1 MRIGIYASVLTVIGL
16 CGPAMAQDVRQG
28 EKTFQRYC
36 AACHGADASGHGPM
50 RPVLSVVPS
59 DLTQLSNMNGGA
71 FPLARTVHQIDGR
84 APMAAHGGPMPIY
97 GDFFQGR
104 DVVLSLGNGEQM
116 RSSRQVVDLL
126 AYLQAVQRR

>member
-1 MRIGIYASVLTVIGL
+1 MRIGVYAGLLAVIGL
-16 CGPAMAQDVRQG
+16 CGPVMAQDKRQG

-50 RPVLSVVPS
+50 RPVLSVAPS
-59 DLTQLSNMNGGA
+59 DLTLLSAMNGGA
-71 FPLARTVHQIDGR
+71 FPLARTVRQIDGR
-84 APMAAHGGPMPIY
+84 DPMAAHGEPMPIY

-116 RSSRQVVDLL
+116 RTSRQVVDLL
-126 AYLQAVQRR
+126 AYLQGLQRR